1 MKVKVKAKEKDG
13 VVKAKVLIKHAMET
27 GRRKD
32 KQGVIIPAH
41 HVTEVKAEYKG
52 ETIFSA
58 EFGAGVSKDPFV
70 KFQFKGK
77 AGDQISV
84 TATDNKGQTG
94 KSEAAIK

>member
-41 HVTEVKAEYKG
+41 HVTEVKAEYNG
-52 ETIFSA
+52 AVIFNA

-77 AGDQISV
+77 AGDTISV
-84 TATDNKGQTG
+84 TAVDNKGQTG
-94 KSEAAIK
+94 KSESAIK

>member
-32 KQGVIIPAH
+32 KKGNLIPAH
-41 HVTEVKAEYKG
+41 HVTEVTATYNG
-52 ETIFSA
+52 AVIFSS

-70 KFQFKGK
+70 KFSFQGK
-77 AGDQISV
+77 AGQVITIS
-84 TATDNKGQTG
+84 ALHNKGQTG
-94 KSEAAIK
+94 QSEFTIK